1 MKTIEIIEKEKQS
14 IIEQL
19 NNYIEGF
26 IEESNGEEVL
36 RFDNGLGVGSI
47 RNIHFDWGIA
57 LLDYDVKF
65 NHDVKIIFSFEKGR
79 NPIEFLFISEG
90 SIAFSNSF
98 DQEVTKLERFQNII
112 IGNDSETKSIYYF
125 PNNERVRL
133 NIIHVF
139 AKEFMKKSN
148 AQVDSLEK
156 SLLAVFKGEEKNLP
170 FKHIGN
176 YNLKIADKIKALNKL
191 KGSGIIKNLSIEG
204 QLNLILAMQMLEHEN
219 FKKEIPLPHS
229 LSVSDIKKI
238 HALTDF
244 ILDNISKT
252 ITIQTLVEESGLSPK
267 KLQTGFKLLY
277 SQSINNYIRKIKLE
291 LSRDMLKNTDMTISE
306 IVFAIGYR
314 SRSYFS
320 KIFSEY
326 YDILPIEY
334 REQIKKISKIK
345 S

>member
-1 MKTIEIIEKEKQS
+1 MKTIEIIENEEQS

-19 NNYIEGF
+19 NNYIEGT
-26 IEESNGEEVL
+26 IEESNGEELL
-36 RFDNGLGVGSI
+36 RFENELGSGSI
-47 RNIHFDWGIA
+47 RNIRFDWGIA
-57 LLDYDVKF
+57 LLDYEVKF
-65 NHDVKIIFSFEKGR
+65 NHDVKIIFSVEKGR
-79 NPIEFLFISEG
+79 NPIEFVFISEG
-90 SIAFSNSF
+90 SIAFSNSLDKEF
-98 DQEVTKLERFQNII
+98 TKLERFQNII

-148 AQVDSLEK
+148 AQINSLED
-156 SLLAVFKGEEKNLP
+156 SLLAIFNGEEENLP

-191 KGSGIIKNLSIEG
+191 KGSGVIKNLSIEG

-219 FKKEIPLPHS
+219 FNKETPLPHS
-229 LSVSDIKKI
+229 LSVRDIKKI

-252 ITIQTLVEESGLSPK
+252 MTIQDLVSESGLSPK
-267 KLQTGFKLLY
+267 KLQAGFKLLY
-277 SQSINNYIRKIKLE
+277 SQSINSYIRKIKLE
-291 LSRDMLKNTDMTISE
+291 LSTDMLKNSDMTISE
-306 IVFAIGYR
+306 IVFAIGYK

-334 REQIKKISKIK
+334 RDHLKRVKLK